1 VSTSF
6 SATSQEFE
14 AALKKMHTQSQRHK
28 VRGKHKSE
36 LPLKEEEDDEEV
48 IETNAIKEAESE
60 DEANEESSF
69 DEHKPLGFQRA
80 ISDYDK
86 ERSNSDL
93 E

>member
-1 VSTSF
+1 MSTSF

-14 AALKKMHTQSQRHK
+14 AALKKMNSKSQKHK
-28 VRGKHKSE
+28 IRGKHKSE
-36 LPLKEEEDDEEV
+36 LPLKEEEDDEEA
-48 IETNAIKEAESE
+48 IDTNAIKEVESE

-69 DEHKPLGFQRA
+69 DEHKPLGYQRT